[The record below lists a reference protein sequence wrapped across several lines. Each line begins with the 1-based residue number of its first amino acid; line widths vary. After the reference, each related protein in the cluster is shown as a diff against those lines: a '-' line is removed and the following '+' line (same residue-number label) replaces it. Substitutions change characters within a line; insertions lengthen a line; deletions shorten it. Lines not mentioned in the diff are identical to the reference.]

1 MKCPGQ
7 LEHEQDSY
15 ISWSMLFYPSSMHV
29 ELTRPEMG
37 QIMLNLLDSQSMC
50 TNYAAT
56 SRHDITVIWIRPLTY
71 LWIWSQTGSDYQ
83 SVAQY
88 SLVTTLSNELR
99 TGHDHKSPLVICPV
113 ISKWCP
119 PNWRPFPVNFMIWP
133 DWTIMLW
140 YDMAWKARLLLVL
153 KGAGTLVYGYCLMYT
168 VAHHVINYVVVS
180 AACRDSILLHAVWST
195 CINHPELESETHC
208 IMHGLY
214 SHSCTC
220 NVLYC
225 SFAQYIYTCTYS

>member
-1 MKCPGQ
+1 MQ
-7 LEHEQDSY
+7 LLAD
-15 ISWSMLFYPSSMHV
+15 M
-29 ELTRPEMG
+29 
-37 QIMLNLLDSQSMC
+37 
-50 TNYAAT
+50 T
-56 SRHDITVIWIRPLTY
+56 SLWYESDPLPLTY

-99 TGHDHKSPLVICPV
+99 TDHDHKSPLVICPT

-119 PNWRPFPVNFMIWP
+119 PNWRPFPTYAFTWLDNVMIWHGVEGEVALGIERSRNFSV
-133 DWTIMLW
+133 WI
-140 YDMAWKARLLLVL
+140 LLD
-153 KGAGTLVYGYCLMYT
+153 VYRSTSCHQLCCGKCCMQRHKLLF
-168 VAHHVINYVVVS
+168 V
-180 AACRDSILLHAVWST
+180 LLHAVWST

>member
-119 PNWRPFPVNFMIWP
+119 PNWRPFPVNFMLLHDLIWL
-133 DWTIMLW
+133 DNVMIWHG
-140 YDMAWKARLLLVL
+140 VE
-153 KGAGTLVYGYCLMYT
+153 GE
-168 VAHHVINYVVVS
+168 VALGIERSRNFSVW
-180 AACRDSILLHAVWST
+180 ILLDVYRST
-195 CINHPELESETHC
+195 SCHQLCCGKCCMQRQYTFTCSVIY
-208 IMHGLY
+208 MH
-214 SHSCTC
+214 
-220 NVLYC
+220 
-225 SFAQYIYTCTYS
+225 